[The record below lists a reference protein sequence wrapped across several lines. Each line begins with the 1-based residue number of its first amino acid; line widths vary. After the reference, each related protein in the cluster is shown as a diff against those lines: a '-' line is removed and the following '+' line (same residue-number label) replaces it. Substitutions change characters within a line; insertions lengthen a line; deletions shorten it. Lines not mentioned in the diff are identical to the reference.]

1 MWFGKIIAGL
11 IGLLVAGPFGLV
23 IGIIV
28 GHYFDRGLGN
38 VFRPVSTQQR
48 HDIETEFF
56 RTTFL
61 LMGKLAKADGRI
73 SEAEVAHTE
82 QLMGQ
87 MGLHTEHRR
96 EAIALFKQGSQDDFS
111 IDEQLQLFRNRCG
124 RFPNLSRQLLNYLLS
139 LALVDG
145 ALSAQEEAVLRQIAS
160 GLGISKTLFDQLIRM
175 IRAQTHFKD
184 YSGGQGGPYQSRP
197 SSADELAT
205 AYDALG
211 IEASATD
218 AAVKKAYRK
227 LMSENHPDKLMGQG
241 MPEDMIKLATE
252 RSQEI
257 QTAYELIRK
266 QRGIQ

>member
-28 GHYFDRGLGN
+28 GHYFDRGLAN
-38 VFRPVSTQQR
+38 VFRPVSSQQR
-48 HDIETEFF
+48 HDIEREFF
-56 RTTFL
+56 QTTFL

-82 QLMGQ
+82 QLMAQ
-87 MGLHTEHRR
+87 MGLHSDHRR
-96 EAIALFKQGSQDDFS
+96 EAITLFKRGAQDEFS
-111 IDEQLQLFRNRCG
+111 IDGQLQSFRSQCG
-124 RFPNLSRQLLNYLLS
+124 RFPNLARQLLNYLLS
-139 LALVDG
+139 LALADG
-145 ALSAQEEAVLRQIAS
+145 NLSPQEEAVLRQIAT
-160 GLGISKTLFDQLIRM
+160 GLGISRPLFDQLIRM

-184 YSGGQGGPYQSRP
+184 YNRSHDDQFDSKAGH
-197 SSADELAT
+197 ADELAT

-211 IEASATD
+211 IDSTATD
-218 AAVKKAYRK
+218 ATVKKAWRK

-241 MPEDMIKLATE
+241 VPEDMIKLATE
-252 RSQEI
+252 RAQEI

-266 QRGIQ
+266 HRGI